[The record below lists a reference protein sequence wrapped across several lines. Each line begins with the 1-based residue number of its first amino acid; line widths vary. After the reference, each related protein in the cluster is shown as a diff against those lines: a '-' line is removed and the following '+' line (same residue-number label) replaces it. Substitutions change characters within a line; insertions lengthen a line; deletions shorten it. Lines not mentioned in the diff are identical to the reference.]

1 MKIKILLGMLF
12 SLAAMT
18 VSGCGGGGGGG
29 TQPTI
34 VSGTAMKG
42 QFTAGTVKIFAVDLA
57 TGAKAATPL
66 KTDVLSATGTF
77 SVDISPFTGPII
89 VEVTGTHKDE
99 ATGQLATLGDA
110 TPLRAAVNAA
120 GGTPAMVTPLTEL
133 ALKKAGAVLTAA
145 VITKAN
151 ADISTLF
158 KVDNIVATKPVDAT
172 TAASATAAA
181 SEKNYSLAL
190 ATVSQIM
197 KNSAGSTLGQIL
209 DGLAAEINT
218 SGSTPTMT
226 TTASTTIKVAMS
238 EFMES
243 ANNKTGVSDPAAIP
257 FSAATP
263 KVALLKIS
271 TSGLAADGKIGAID
285 FTMDLPATVTVGAD
299 ATSKQV
305 DDGAVVVSGVAATG
319 TSISLATFTAP
330 KLRTMLANAN
340 GFGGGE
346 FVAIG
351 CDMASGSTVKAA
363 DLQSAVSS
371 AILTSATGLTGA
383 PISGLTLTATV
394 KIF

>member
-12 SLAAMT
+12 SLAAMA
-18 VSGCGGGGGGG
+18 VSGCGGGGGG

-42 QFTAGTVKIFAVDLA
+42 QFSSGTVKIFAVDLT

-66 KTDVLSATGTF
+66 KTDVLTATGTF
-77 SVDISPFTGPII
+77 SVDVSPHTGPII
-89 VEVTGTHKDE
+89 VEVSGTYKDE
-99 ATGQLATLGDA
+99 ATGLNATIADA
-110 TPLRAAVNAA
+110 TPIRAAVVAA
-120 GGTPAMVTPLTEL
+120 GSTPAMVTPLTEL

-197 KNSAGSTLGQIL
+197 KSSSITLGQTL

-218 SGSTPTMT
+218 SASTPTMT
-226 TTASTTIKVAMS
+226 TAASTTIKVAMS

-243 ANNKTGVSDPAAIP
+243 ANNKTGVTDVATIP

-271 TSGLAADGKIGAID
+271 TSGLAAGGTIGAIE
-285 FTMDLPATVTVGAD
+285 FTMDLPATVSVGAD
-299 ATSKQV
+299 ATTKQV
-305 DDGAVVVSGVAATG
+305 EDGAVVVSGVAATG
-319 TSISLATFTAP
+319 TSISLATFDAQ
-330 KLRTMLANAN
+330 KLRTMLVNAN

-346 FVAIG
+346 FVTVG
-351 CDMASGSTVKAA
+351 CDMASGSTVTAA
-363 DLQSAVSS
+363 TLQSAVSS
-371 AILTSATGLTGA
+371 ATITSATDLTGT
-383 PISGLTLTATV
+383 PISGLTLTGTV